1 MNILMNLLSNSGY
14 IIVNKEIIKKLGLHE
29 AIILGELCSEY
40 TYWEKANQLNN
51 GFFYSTRENIERNTG
66 LTPYQQ
72 REPLKKL
79 VNLGIVLEKM
89 IGMPCQKWYSLDL
102 DKLYTILNNDIEFN
116 TSCEETL
123 HQDIKKLNDKTE
135 KNLTSSY
142 KETFQP
148 DVKKLDIN
156 INNKNNNKNNNKD
169 YMKIKKRKD
178 KVFLSDEKYD
188 DLVRKIGKEKTDK
201 IIERLDLYKKS
212 TGKSY
217 SDDYATL
224 LLWIENDTNKSL
236 KLVKTDSNSK
246 KDIWINSLKEEYG
259 ENLEGLYAN
268 FK

>member
-29 AIILGELCSEY
+29 AIMLGELCSEY

-142 KETFQP
+142 KETGNDEYHQDFI
-148 DVKKLDIN
+148 DLSKENMKKY
-156 INNKNNNKNNNKD
+156 KNEFSIEKEIKNE
-169 YMKIKKRKD
+169 
-178 KVFLSDEKYD
+178 LGDEM
-188 DLVRKIGKEKTDK
+188 E
-201 IIERLDLYKKS
+201 
-212 TGKSY
+212 
-217 SDDYATL
+217 
-224 LLWIENDTNKSL
+224 
-236 KLVKTDSNSK
+236 
-246 KDIWINSLKEEYG
+246 
-259 ENLEGLYAN
+259 
-268 FK
+268 F